1 MRLREPSCAWIIPT
15 LLLMVGCTVGPDYVP
30 PEIDMPDAWHEQ
42 ATEGM
47 ADGSADLRSW
57 WTLLDDPQLN
67 ALIERAGRQNLDLRV
82 AFARINEARAQ
93 RGVAF
98 GQYLPDVDGVGF
110 YQRSRASDNGIA
122 PISDGG
128 TSQDQENLH
137 NAGFDATW
145 EIDLFGR
152 ISRSVESADA
162 SLQASVEDYRDVLVL
177 LYAEVAIAYI
187 DVRTLQARLIAR
199 RQNVETQRQTLE
211 LTRNRFDAEIAPE
224 LDVSQ
229 AERNLASTESDIP
242 VLETALYQTMNRLAV
257 LLGQHPGTLH
267 EELVEYQAIPEV
279 PEATLVGLP
288 ANLLRQRPDIRRAE
302 RQLAAQTAQIGVATA
317 DLYPRF
323 SLSGTFAL
331 EATNFA
337 STFDGDSKTYSF
349 GPAFRWNL
357 FDGDRVRSRI
367 DVEDARTQQVLAIY
381 ENTVLLGLEDVENA
395 MIAYKQERLRYL
407 SLQRSVS
414 AAERSVELVD
424 TLYRNGLSN
433 FQNVLD
439 AQRAL
444 ASEQDRLADSD
455 GQITKNLVRLYTAL
469 GGGWEVKEETSADS
483 TGDSASAPN

>member
-1 MRLREPSCAWIIPT
+1 MLKPSCTRLCVI
-15 LLLMVGCTVGPDYVP
+15 LLAAATAGCTVGPDYVP

-42 ATEGM
+42 ATEGL
-47 ADGSADLRSW
+47 ADGSADIRTW
-57 WTLLDDPQLN
+57 WVLLNDPLLD
-67 ALIERAGRQNLDLRV
+67 ALIERAGKRNLDLRI
-82 AFARINEARAQ
+82 ALARINEARAQ

-98 GQYLPDVDGVGF
+98 GQYFPDVDGVGF
-110 YQRSRASDNGIA
+110 YQRSRASDNGFN
-122 PISDGG
+122 PVPDGG
-128 TSQDQENLH
+128 ASHDQENLH
-137 NAGFDATW
+137 NVGFDATW

-177 LYAEVAIAYI
+177 LYSEVAITYV

-229 AERNLASTESDIP
+229 AERNLASTESQIP
-242 VLETALYQTMNRLAV
+242 VLEAALYQAMNRLAV

-267 EELVEYQAIPEV
+267 AELAEYSAIPEV
-279 PEATLVGLP
+279 PASTTVGLP
-288 ANLLRQRPDIRRAE
+288 VNLLRQRPDLRRAE
-302 RQLAAQTAQIGVATA
+302 RQLAAQHAQIGVATA

-331 EATNFA
+331 EATNFS

-349 GPAFRWNL
+349 GPSFRWNI

-367 DVEDARTQQVLAIY
+367 GVEDARTQQLLAVY
-381 ENTVLLGLEDVENA
+381 ENTVLLALEDVENA
-395 MIAYKQERLRYL
+395 MVAYKQERRRYR
-407 SLQRSVS
+407 SLQRSV
-414 AAERSVELVD
+414 AAAQRSVELVD
-424 TLYRNGLSN
+424 TLYRNGLTN

-444 ASEQDRLADSD
+444 ADEQDRLAASD
-455 GQITKNLVRLYTAL
+455 GQITKNLVSLYKAL
-469 GGGWEVKEETSADS
+469 GGGWALGPDNSDEL
-483 TGDSASAPN
+483 TGPPTPAN